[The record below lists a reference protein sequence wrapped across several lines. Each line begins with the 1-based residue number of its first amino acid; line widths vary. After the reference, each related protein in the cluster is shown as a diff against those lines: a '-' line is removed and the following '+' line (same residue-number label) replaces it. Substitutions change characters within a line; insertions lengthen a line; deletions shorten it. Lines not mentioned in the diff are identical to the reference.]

1 MIRPIALYVRFS
13 SDNQRE
19 ESIDAQVRAIE
30 AYCREHSLAIVRRY
44 IDRAKSATSDRRPAF
59 QEMIADSAKGIFD
72 SIVIH
77 KLDRF
82 SRDKYDSA
90 FYKRK
95 LAENK
100 VRLISLSE
108 NLDGSPESIILE
120 SVIEGMAQYF
130 SANLAREVMK
140 GLRENAHQCKHT
152 GGKPPLGYDVDP
164 DTRRLVANDRE
175 ADTVRLIFDL
185 YLRGWG
191 YDRILTEL
199 NARGLL
205 TKRGQP
211 FGKNSLHDLLVN
223 EKYAGV
229 YTFNVK
235 AGHDPFGKRNNHA
248 RKDDDSVIR
257 IEGGVPAIVTR
268 AVFDDV
274 QAKMARNRRS
284 PGAYKGKESYLLS
297 GLIFCGECAQQDGRA
312 YAMAGNRHVA
322 GRNKSVYVSYRCG
335 NRDRTKVACQN
346 KELRREYVERF
357 VLDELQRRI
366 FHDGNLPELVQQLNA
381 HLRES
386 AKADQTEVQRL
397 ESELAKVTLE
407 IDNIVKAVTSGAGYA
422 PLMEK
427 MGELEGQRETLQS
440 RAKQLREAKRP
451 AAVTEGELRA
461 LLSRFRQAIEDNDIA
476 EMRRF
481 VTAYV
486 HQVIVY
492 QDHVEVTFR
501 MQSSGPI
508 GTDSLAVRS
517 TSDRKGLPKVAEVGA

>member
-1 MIRPIALYVRFS
+1 MMRTVALYARFS

-30 AYCREHSLAIVRRY
+30 TYCQQHGMAIVRRY
-44 IDRAKSATSDRRPAF
+44 IDRAKSATTDKRPAF
-59 QEMIADSAKGIFD
+59 QEMIADSGKKIFD
-72 SIVIH
+72 AIVVH

-82 SRDKYDSA
+82 SRDKYDST

-95 LAENK
+95 LKENR
-100 VRLISLSE
+100 VSLISLSE
-108 NLDGSPESIILE
+108 HLDGSPESLMLE

-140 GLRENAHQCKHT
+140 GMKENAHQCKHT

-164 DTRRLVANDRE
+164 DTRRLVTNE
-175 ADTVRLIFDL
+175 AEAVTVRLIFDL

-199 NARGLL
+199 NARALL

-211 FGKNSLHDLLVN
+211 FGKNSLHDILVN

-229 YTFNVK
+229 YTFNLK
-235 AGHDPFGKRNNHA
+235 ASQDPFGKRNNHA

-268 AVFDDV
+268 EVFDDV
-274 QAKMARNRRS
+274 QAKMSRNRRS

-335 NRDRTKVACQN
+335 NRDRTKVACHN
-346 KELRREYVERF
+346 KELRRAYIERF
-357 VLDELQRRI
+357 VIDELQRRI
-366 FHDGNLPELVQQLNA
+366 FHDGNLSQLVQQLNA
-381 HLRES
+381 HLRAS
-386 AKADQTEVQRL
+386 AATDQKEIKRL
-397 ESELAKVTLE
+397 ESELAKVSRE
-407 IDNIVKAVTSGAGYA
+407 IDNIVRAVTSGAGYA

-427 MGELEGQRETLQS
+427 MAELEGQRETLQS
-440 RAKQLREAKRP
+440 RVKQLRDARRP
-451 AAVTEGELRA
+451 NAVTQEDLRA

-486 HQVIVY
+486 HQVMVY
-492 QDHVEVTFR
+492 HDHVEVTFR
-501 MQSSGPI
+501 MQSSGQI

-517 TSDRKGLPKVAEVGA
+517 ASDRKELPKVAEVGA